1 MKLADLQN
9 NRRRLMKLYYTL
21 FFCIE
26 ISSPNLEKIRVTKQG
41 AHSDLSTS
49 PFDPY

>member
-21 FFCIE
+21 FFLHRDIKPK
-26 ISSPNLEKIRVTKQG
+26 SGKIRVTKQG

>member
-9 NRRRLMKLYYTL
+9 NRRRKLYYTL
-21 FFCIE
+21 FFFASRYQAQIWKNT
-26 ISSPNLEKIRVTKQG
+26 SYQAGQG

-49 PFDPY
+49 PFDPH